1 MRFQLGFR
9 ARLAATIAGVFVL
22 GSAAVIGV
30 QLLLLSHLFGDTM
43 SAQHLRVTQEAD
55 DVTRFEIG
63 AGADGAVHLEHWE
76 GYLPI
81 DGPMILVTPE
91 LGPSI
96 ADLESAELR
105 QVFGQMQDQAN
116 AEVLHRLVLWSG
128 VVLAA
133 AAALAVIA
141 AGWLSKRSLGR
152 IAEVTAATQAIGAS
166 DLHQRLAL
174 AGPND
179 EIKALGDTI
188 DGMLARIEDAFARQD
203 RFIAG
208 ASHELRTPLA
218 TTRAALEIPLEQGL
232 IAPEAEPDIRI
243 ALAANER
250 GTRLVAALL
259 TLAKSHRNAP
269 GSSDGLPG
277 VDQAQGCGI
286 VDWTTMVEELLGERR
301 ALVKESGIEIEALTS
316 SKIETTVD
324 QDLLL
329 LATGNLLDN
338 AIAHNRPGGRV
349 EISLGDDD
357 GCWLEVTNDGADLTA
372 ADLQELREPFHRGN
386 NSRLSGAGQ
395 GLGLGLALVDS
406 VAEALGGT
414 LALTANTNGGLTAR
428 LHLPREG

>member
-166 DLHQRLAL
+166 DLHQLL
-174 AGPND
+174 TNSLVGEEFYLD
-179 EIKALGDTI
+179 IFQGWI
-188 DGMLARIEDAFARQD
+188 D
-203 RFIAG
+203 RF
-208 ASHELRTPLA
+208 
-218 TTRAALEIPLEQGL
+218 
-232 IAPEAEPDIRI
+232 
-243 ALAANER
+243 
-250 GTRLVAALL
+250 
-259 TLAKSHRNAP
+259 NA
-269 GSSDGLPG
+269 
-277 VDQAQGCGI
+277 
-286 VDWTTMVEELLGERR
+286 
-301 ALVKESGIEIEALTS
+301 
-316 SKIETTVD
+316 ETTAI
-324 QDLLL
+324 LRSHPYLFK
-329 LATGNLLDN
+329 NEN
-338 AIAHNRPGGRV
+338 ALINKVLVNH
-349 EISLGDDD
+349 SL
-357 GCWLEVTNDGADLTA
+357 
-372 ADLQELREPFHRGN
+372 Q
-386 NSRLSGAGQ
+386 S
-395 GLGLGLALVDS
+395 
-406 VAEALGGT
+406 
-414 LALTANTNGGLTAR
+414 
-428 LHLPREG
+428 